1 MATSPFGNP
10 VGDYEAADETATPM
24 AEINVTPMVDVMLVL
39 LIIFMV
45 AAPLMMAGVP
55 LQLPKTAAPR
65 LARPQQP
72 IILSLDRNGHAFL
85 GQDPVADDALSARLH
100 ELAQGASSGTP
111 SPVIYVRADRGLPYG
126 QVMQVMGEIAAAG
139 FSRVSLLAEQAP
151 ASPAQ

>member
-1 MATSPFGNP
+1 MATNPF
-10 VGDYEAADETATPM
+10 GDYEGDETTTPM

-85 GQDPVADDALSARLH
+85 GQDPIADDALPSRLH
-100 ELAQGASSGTP
+100 ELAQGAP
-111 SPVIYVRADRGLPYG
+111 SQVIYVRADRGLPYG
-126 QVMQVMGEIAAAG
+126 QVMQVMGEVATAG

-151 ASPAQ
+151 APPTQ

>member
-1 MATSPFGNP
+1 MATNPF
-10 VGDYEAADETATPM
+10 GDYEADETATPM

-85 GQDPVADDALSARLH
+85 GQDPVADDALPGRLH
-100 ELAQGASSGTP
+100 ELAQAAP
-111 SPVIYVRADRGLPYG
+111 AQVIYVRADRGLPYG
-126 QVMQVMGEIAAAG
+126 QVMQMMGEVAAAG

-151 ASPAQ
+151 APPTQ